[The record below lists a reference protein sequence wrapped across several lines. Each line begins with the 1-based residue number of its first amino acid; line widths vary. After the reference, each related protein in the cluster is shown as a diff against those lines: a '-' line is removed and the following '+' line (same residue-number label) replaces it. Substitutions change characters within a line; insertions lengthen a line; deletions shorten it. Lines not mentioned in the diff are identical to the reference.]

1 MRWPSGATMSILAFA
16 PYNTPS
22 ALVLSIESTISTKV
36 IFVPEVSR
44 STRHEAPRG
53 YQPNPPA
60 VRRNMSGISVWEQA
74 LCAGDPACGT
84 YAVAL
89 ESDCSSGSCVF
100 WMSVGNDAPA
110 GTSATSA
117 VSVVKVLRASGL
129 TAIMTRHS
137 ESWLELWPASFLSVA
152 QAPEVAKLTNCR

>member
-1 MRWPSGATMSILAFA
+1 
-16 PYNTPS
+16 
-22 ALVLSIESTISTKV
+22 
-36 IFVPEVSR
+36 
-44 STRHEAPRG
+44 
-53 YQPNPPA
+53 
-60 VRRNMSGISVWEQA
+60 MSGISVWEQA

-152 QAPEVAKLTNCR
+152 QAPGVAKLTTAVEGFYWNQIYKLNSAVRPNGPALDLMGPWFQPSGWLYYWFDCLFP